1 VARDGERADRALAER
16 VAVGRG
22 LGDRVDA
29 DGQRAAGAVVDDD
42 GLAELLGQRGRDDA
56 RDVVGGAARRLRNDE
71 AKGSLRKLSKTRR
84 GGQPCRAESDNER

>member
-1 VARDGERADRALAER
+1 VARDRERADRALPER

-29 DGQRAAGAVVDDD
+29 DGERAAGTVVDDD
-42 GLAELLGQRGRDDA
+42 RLAELFRERGRDDA
-56 RDVVGGAARRLRNDE
+56 RDVVGGASRRLRNDE
-71 AKGSLRKLSKTRR
+71 AKGSVRKLSKTRR

>member
-29 DGQRAAGAVVDDD
+29 DGERAAGTVVDDD
-42 GLAELLGQRGRDDA
+42 RLAELLGERRRDDA
-56 RDVVGGAARRLRNDE
+56 RDVVGGASGGLRDDE
-71 AKGSLRKLSKTRR
+71 AKRSLRKLR
-84 GGQPCRAESDNER
+84 GDRPRSPESNDER